1 MSEAFR
7 QINLEILIAQRELM
21 SCHDNEWIILA
32 KDAERERERERE
44 RDRDLAGS
52 EKEYQDTLLKSAVKC
67 ILRLKLN

>member
-32 KDAERERERERE
+32 KDAERGRERE
-44 RDRDLAGS
+44 RDLAGS